1 MKEPRRPRDEADE
14 RLLDACR
21 RGDRAALERVFRQH
35 AAMLHRLLVRLLGN
49 AADADDVLQTTL
61 VQASRA
67 FTKFRGE
74 AAVDT
79 WLSRIAINAARS
91 HMRSAQAPVRAT
103 LELVGDDTPS
113 PEQSPEDII
122 HDRQRVARL
131 HHHLA
136 ALSPVKRIAFV
147 LSVVEGMPVEEIAA
161 LTGSS
166 VFATKSRIYWAGR
179 ALRARARKDALLRD
193 LLVDEPEGDE

>member
-1 MKEPRRPRDEADE
+1 MKEPRRPRNAVDEG
-14 RLLDACR
+14 LLDACR
-21 RGDRAALERVFRQH
+21 KGDRAALERVYREH
-35 AAMLHRLLVRLLGN
+35 APMLHRLLVRLLGN

-67 FTKFRGE
+67 FARFRGE

-91 HMRSAQAPVRAT
+91 YMRSAQVPVRAT
-103 LELVGDDTPS
+103 LELVGDEAETHA
-113 PEQSPEDII
+113 QSPEDII
-122 HDRQRVARL
+122 HDRQRIARL

-136 ALSPVKRIAFV
+136 ALSPAKRIAFV
-147 LSVVEGMPVEEIAA
+147 LSVIEGMPVEEIAA
-161 LTGSS
+161 MTGAT